1 MEVQNHLA
9 LWRSKRGLG
18 ATQLSA
24 MVGVSRQ
31 SIYDIES
38 GNYVPNTAVSLRLA
52 QVLEAT
58 VEELFQIVPE
68 EKVPA
73 EVLEVTVLGDTA
85 EMAEGQPLRLCDVNG
100 NIVAI
105 APEPGRWGLS
115 PTDALLITPLKN
127 PKKIQNATVQVI
139 SNEWKKSDRIVLAG
153 CDPSASILAH
163 ILQLQGC
170 ELVIAYENST
180 HSLELLQ
187 QGLVHIAGTHMAEK
201 ASDKADLL
209 PITQM
214 FGRKSVAVISYAL
227 WQEGLLVAKGN
238 PKRINGIEDLARE
251 NVCITNREPGAGCH
265 RLLDEMLATHKIA
278 SGSVRGYDRVTLGHL
293 PAGRLVQSGAVDSC
307 ISTQAVARSLGLE
320 FVPLQQKP
328 YQLVL
333 RRSQLDLPP
342 VQTLLSTLSLA
353 SFRREMEACT
363 GYNLRNSGDRII

>member
-251 NVCITNREPGAGCH
+251 NVCITNR
-265 RLLDEMLATHKIA
+265 
-278 SGSVRGYDRVTLGHL
+278 
-293 PAGRLVQSGAVDSC
+293 
-307 ISTQAVARSLGLE
+307 
-320 FVPLQQKP
+320 
-328 YQLVL
+328 
-333 RRSQLDLPP
+333 
-342 VQTLLSTLSLA
+342 
-353 SFRREMEACT
+353 
-363 GYNLRNSGDRII
+363 